1 MVPEKMLNYRA
12 IKKRISKM
20 SKIEL
25 VSLLVITLRSLYEFS
40 RVNSGE

>member
-1 MVPEKMLNYRA
+1 MLNYRA

-25 VSLLVITLRSLYEFS
+25 VSLLIITLRSLYEFS